1 MMGDHLTKSRTG
13 LMHERLRLL
22 QQNSPDLEGAAV
34 VSADGLIMASVLPQD
49 SEEDRVAAMSA
60 AMLSL
65 GDRIAEELRR
75 GELEQVYIR
84 GKVGY
89 VLLSA
94 VGPEAVLTILARSDA
109 RLGLLLLEA
118 RLATRDLLTIL

>member
-1 MMGDHLTKSRTG
+1 
-13 LMHERLRLL
+13 MHERLRLL